1 MIIIKELTIKNFL
14 SVGNVTQKIHF
25 NRNDLT
31 LILGENR
38 DLGGDGA
45 RNGTGK
51 STIVQALCYAL
62 YGGVLNNI
70 KKDNLIN
77 LTNGKGMLV
86 TVDFEV
92 NGNEY
97 RIERGRK
104 PNILKFFVDNAEQQF
119 SDDENESQGDSRET
133 QFAIESVIGIS
144 AEMFKHIVALNTY
157 NEPFLALK
165 AADQREIIEQLLGI
179 TLLSE
184 KAEGIKELNRAVKEQ
199 IQAEEFK
206 IRGLQDANTK
216 IQEQIDS
223 LKRRQ
228 SLWSSKKEEDI
239 NNYTNQLIELY
250 KVDINAEIESHRS
263 LAIYNDKQSKLA
275 NAKTHFD
282 TEMAKLSKRYN
293 DAVVAYKR
301 EKETL
306 VTQMNNLQNINI
318 HIEIS
323 NLKIISEIREK
334 TITRDN
340 TKKLFDASNAT
351 CTRLNKD
358 ISIIN
363 AELVKLYDHK
373 CYACG
378 QDYHDQTH
386 KVTLKNKEDRLVE
399 LQTEL
404 TTAEN
409 QSTEYKTI
417 LEGIGTIPTIPTV
430 HYKTLEEAINH
441 KSTIDSLADKSSKL
455 MENFQKTQS
464 LYETDVDSLHENY
477 DKVKEEVGELG
488 TKPVTVYKTLEE
500 SLKHQST
507 VEKLEQA
514 LEKRVEETDPY
525 DDQISDMETNSITT
539 VNYDNLNKLTRT
551 LKHQEYLLDLLTNK
565 KSFVRKKIIEQNLN
579 YLNNRL
585 SHYLD
590 KMGLPHR
597 VKFQNDLSV
606 EITELGRELSY
617 GNFSRGESTRLILS
631 LSFAFRDVWENLYQ
645 GINLL
650 FVDEMIDNG
659 LDTVGVENAVGLF
672 KELGRRR
679 DKSVWLISHRD
690 ELMSRVNNVLHVIK
704 EGGFTRYS
712 HANEKIAVIV

>member
-1 MIIIKELTIKNFL
+1 MIVIKELTIKNFL
-14 SVGNVTQKIHF
+14 SVGNVTQKINF

-51 STIVQALCYAL
+51 STIVQALSYAL
-62 YGGVLNNI
+62 YGSVLNNI

-86 TVDFEV
+86 TVDFDI
-92 NGNEY
+92 NGKEY

-104 PNILKFFVDNAEQQF
+104 PNILKFYVDNSEQEF
-119 SDDENESQGDSRET
+119 DEDDSESQGESKET
-133 QFAIESVIGIS
+133 QAKIESMIGIS

-184 KAEGIKELNRAVKEQ
+184 KAEGIKELNRSVKEQ
-199 IQAEEFK
+199 IQKEEFK
-206 IRGLQDANTK
+206 IRGVQDANTK
-216 IQEQIDS
+216 IQEQIDN

-228 SLWSSKKEEDI
+228 TLWTTKKNEDI
-239 NNYTNQLIELY
+239 TNYTNQLIELY
-250 KVDINAEIESHRS
+250 KIDIDQEISAHRS
-263 LAIYNDKQSKLA
+263 LVIYNEKQTTLTNAKNHYDTELSKLT
-275 NAKTHFD
+275 N
-282 TEMAKLSKRYN
+282 RYN
-293 DAVVAYKR
+293 ETVVSNR
-301 EKETL
+301 KESSAIS
-306 VTQMNNLQNINI
+306 TQMNNLQNIDI

-334 TITRDN
+334 TIKRDN
-340 TKKLFDASNAT
+340 TKKLFTNANAT
-351 CTRLNKD
+351 CIRLKKAIDD
-358 ISIIN
+358 IN
-363 AELVKLYDHK
+363 GELVKLYDHK

-378 QDYHDQTH
+378 QDFHDNSLKIVIEDKETKLEELKVEYDTAQT
-386 KVTLKNKEDRLVE
+386 
-399 LQTEL
+399 QY
-404 TTAEN
+404 AEY
-409 QSTEYKTI
+409 ETI
-417 LEGIGTIPTIPTV
+417 LKEIGDIPLTPTV
-430 HYKTLEEAINH
+430 VYKTLEEAINH
-441 KSTIDSLADKSSKL
+441 KSTIDSLDEKSKKL
-455 MENFQKTQS
+455 LETIDQAKK
-464 LYETDVDSLHENY
+464 LYEKDITALEQQYNIVVSKIGDI
-477 DKVKEEVGELG
+477 G
-488 TKPVTVYKTLEE
+488 TKPTIIYKNLEE
-500 SLKHQST
+500 ALKHQST

-514 LEKRVEETDPY
+514 LEKRVDEFDPY
-525 DDQISDMETNSITT
+525 ADQINDMQNNSLVE
-539 VNYDNLNKLTRT
+539 VNFGTLNDLTKV

-565 KSFVRKKIIEQNLN
+565 KSFVRKKIIEQNLS
-579 YLNNRL
+579 YLNTRL
-585 SHYLD
+585 GNYLD

-606 EITELGRELSY
+606 EITELGRDLSY

-631 LSFAFRDVWENLYQ
+631 LSFAFRDVWENLYH

-650 FVDEMIDNG
+650 FIDEMIDNG
-659 LDTVGVENAVGLF
+659 LDTVGVENAIGLF

-690 ELMSRVNNVLHVIK
+690 ELVSRVNNVLHVIK

-712 HANEKIAVIV
+712 NVNEKFSLPI

>member
-1 MIIIKELTIKNFL
+1 MIVIKELTIKNFL
-14 SVGNVTQKIHF
+14 SVGNVTQKINF

-51 STIVQALCYAL
+51 STIVQALSYAL
-62 YGGVLNNI
+62 YGSVLNNI

-86 TVDFEV
+86 TVDFDI
-92 NGNEY
+92 NGKEY

-104 PNILKFFVDNAEQQF
+104 PNILKFYVDNSEQEF
-119 SDDENESQGDSRET
+119 DEDDSESQGESKET
-133 QFAIESVIGIS
+133 QAKIESMIGIS

-184 KAEGIKELNRAVKEQ
+184 KAEGIKELNRNVKEQ
-199 IQAEEFK
+199 IQKEEFK
-206 IRGLQDANTK
+206 IRSVQDANTK
-216 IQEQIDS
+216 IQEQIDN

-228 SLWSSKKEEDI
+228 TLWTTKKNEDI
-239 NNYTNQLIELY
+239 TNYTNQLIELY
-250 KVDINAEIESHRS
+250 KIDIDQEISAHRS
-263 LAIYNDKQSKLA
+263 LVIYNEKQTTLTNAKNHYDTELSKLT
-275 NAKTHFD
+275 N
-282 TEMAKLSKRYN
+282 RYN
-293 DAVVAYKR
+293 ETVVSNR
-301 EKETL
+301 KESSAIS
-306 VTQMNNLQNINI
+306 TQMNNLQNIDI

-334 TITRDN
+334 TIKRDN
-340 TKKLFDASNAT
+340 TKKLVTNANAT
-351 CTRLNKD
+351 CIRLKKAIDD
-358 ISIIN
+358 IN
-363 AELVKLYDHK
+363 GELVKLYDHK

-378 QDYHDQTH
+378 QDFHDNSLKIVIEDKETKLEELKVEYDTAQT
-386 KVTLKNKEDRLVE
+386 
-399 LQTEL
+399 QY
-404 TTAEN
+404 AEY
-409 QSTEYKTI
+409 ETI
-417 LEGIGTIPTIPTV
+417 LKEIGDIPLTPTV
-430 HYKTLEEAINH
+430 VYKTLEEAINH
-441 KSTIDSLADKSSKL
+441 KSTIDSLDEKSKKL
-455 MENFQKTQS
+455 LETIDQAKK
-464 LYETDVDSLHENY
+464 LYEKDITALEQQYNIVVSKIGDI
-477 DKVKEEVGELG
+477 G
-488 TKPVTVYKTLEE
+488 TKPTIIYKNLEE
-500 SLKHQST
+500 ALKHQST

-514 LEKRVEETDPY
+514 LEKRVDEFDPY
-525 DDQISDMETNSITT
+525 ADQINDMQNNSLVE
-539 VNYDNLNKLTRT
+539 VNFGTLNDLTKV

-565 KSFVRKKIIEQNLN
+565 KSFVRKKIIEQNLS
-579 YLNNRL
+579 YLNTRL
-585 SHYLD
+585 GNYLD

-606 EITELGRELSY
+606 EITELGRDLSY

-631 LSFAFRDVWENLYQ
+631 LSFAFRDVWENLYH

-650 FVDEMIDNG
+650 FIDEMIDNG
-659 LDTVGVENAVGLF
+659 LDTVGVENAIGLF

-690 ELMSRVNNVLHVIK
+690 ELVSRVNNVLHVIK

-712 HANEKIAVIV
+712 NVNEKFALPI

>member
-1 MIIIKELTIKNFL
+1 MILIKEITIKNFL
-14 SVGNVTQKIHF
+14 SVGNVTQKINF

-70 KKDNLIN
+70 KKDNLVN

-92 NGNEY
+92 NGSVY

-104 PNILKFFVDNAEQQF
+104 PNILKFYVDNNEQQF
-119 SDDENESQGDSRET
+119 SEDESESQGDSRET
-133 QFAIESVIGIS
+133 QLAIESIIGIS

-184 KAEGIKELNRAVKEQ
+184 KAEGIKELNRTVKEQ
-199 IQAEEFK
+199 IQREEFK
-206 IRGLQDANTK
+206 IRGLQDANSK

-228 SLWSSKKEEDI
+228 TLWVTKKDEDI
-239 NNYTNQLIELY
+239 ANYTTQLVELY
-250 KVDINAEIESHRS
+250 KIDIEKEISSHRS
-263 LAIYNDKQSKLA
+263 LVIYNDKQTKLTT
-275 NAKTHFD
+275 AKTHFD
-282 TEMAKLSKRYN
+282 SEMAKLSKRYN
-293 DAVVAYKR
+293 DAVIAYKR
-301 EKETL
+301 EKDNL
-306 VTQMNNLQNINI
+306 VSQMNSLKNIDI
-318 HIEIS
+318 HNEIS
-323 NLKIISEIREK
+323 NLKIISEIKEK

-340 TKKLFDASNAT
+340 TKKLLDASNAT
-351 CTRLNKD
+351 CARLNKE

-363 AELVKLYDHK
+363 AELLKLYDHK

-378 QDYHDQTH
+378 QDYHDETH
-386 KVTLKNKEDRLVE
+386 KFTLKSKEERLAE

-404 TTAEN
+404 IAAEN
-409 QSTEYKTI
+409 QSKEYNTI
-417 LEGIGTIPTIPTV
+417 LNGIGTIQSMPSV
-430 HYKTLEEAINH
+430 NYKTLEEAINH
-441 KSTIDSLADKSSKL
+441 KSTIDSLADKTIKL
-455 MENFQKTQS
+455 QENFAKTQS
-464 LYETDVDSLHENY
+464 LYENDVDALNKQY
-477 DKVKEEVGELG
+477 DDIVLQVGELG
-488 TKPVTVYKTLEE
+488 AKPTVVYSSLEAA
-500 SLKHQST
+500 LKHQNT
-507 VEKLEQA
+507 VEKLEQS
-514 LEKRVEETDPY
+514 LEKRVEEVDPY
-525 DDQISDMETNSITT
+525 ADQITDMEKNSIT
-539 VNYDNLNKLTRT
+539 VISYDTLNELTRT

-579 YLNNRL
+579 YLNSRL
-585 SHYLD
+585 TLYLD

-659 LDTVGVENAVGLF
+659 LDSVGVENAIGLF

-690 ELMSRVNNVLHVIK
+690 ELMSRVSNVLHVIK

-712 HANEKIAVIV
+712 NHHEKITAMV

>member
-1 MIIIKELTIKNFL
+1 MIIIKEITIKNFL
-14 SVGNVTQKIHF
+14 SVGNVTQKINF

-70 KKDNLIN
+70 KKDNLVN

-92 NGNEY
+92 NGSVY

-104 PNILKFFVDNAEQQF
+104 PNILKFYVDNNEQQF
-119 SDDENESQGDSRET
+119 SEDESESQGDSRET
-133 QFAIESVIGIS
+133 QLAIESIIGIS

-184 KAEGIKELNRAVKEQ
+184 KAEGIKELNRTVKEQ
-199 IQAEEFK
+199 IQREEFK
-206 IRGLQDANTK
+206 IRGLQDANSK

-228 SLWSSKKEEDI
+228 TLWVTKKDEDI
-239 NNYTNQLIELY
+239 ANYTTQLVELY
-250 KVDINAEIESHRS
+250 KIDIEKEIASHRS
-263 LAIYNDKQSKLA
+263 LVIYNDKQTKLTT
-275 NAKTHFD
+275 AKTHFD
-282 TEMAKLSKRYN
+282 SEMAKLSKRYN
-293 DAVVAYKR
+293 DAVIAYKR
-301 EKETL
+301 EKDNL
-306 VTQMNNLQNINI
+306 VSQMNSLKNIDI
-318 HIEIS
+318 HNEIS
-323 NLKIISEIREK
+323 NLKIISEIKEK

-340 TKKLFDASNAT
+340 TKKLLDASNAT
-351 CTRLNKD
+351 CARLNKE
-358 ISIIN
+358 ISTIN
-363 AELVKLYDHK
+363 AELLKLYDHK

-378 QDYHDQTH
+378 QDYHDETH
-386 KVTLKNKEDRLVE
+386 KFTLKSKEERLAE

-404 TTAEN
+404 IAAEN
-409 QSTEYKTI
+409 QSKEYNTI
-417 LEGIGTIPTIPTV
+417 LNGIGTIQSMPSV
-430 HYKTLEEAINH
+430 NYKTLEEAINH
-441 KSTIDSLADKSSKL
+441 KSTIDSLADKTIKL
-455 MENFQKTQS
+455 QENFAKTQS
-464 LYETDVDSLHENY
+464 LYENDVDALNKQY
-477 DKVKEEVGELG
+477 DDIVLQVGELG
-488 TKPVTVYKTLEE
+488 AKPTVVYSSLEAA
-500 SLKHQST
+500 LKHQNT
-507 VEKLEQA
+507 VEKLEQS
-514 LEKRVEETDPY
+514 LEKRVEEVDPY
-525 DDQISDMETNSITT
+525 ADQITDMEKNSITVISYDT
-539 VNYDNLNKLTRT
+539 VNELTRT

-579 YLNNRL
+579 YLNSRL
-585 SHYLD
+585 TLYLD

-659 LDTVGVENAVGLF
+659 LDSVGVENAIGLF

-690 ELMSRVNNVLHVIK
+690 ELMSRVSNVLHVIK

-712 HANEKIAVIV
+712 NHHEKIAAMV

>member
-1 MIIIKELTIKNFL
+1 MIIIKEITIKNFL
-14 SVGNVTQKIHF
+14 SVGNVTQKINF

-70 KKDNLIN
+70 KKDNLVN

-92 NGNEY
+92 NGSVY

-104 PNILKFFVDNAEQQF
+104 PNILKFYVDNNEQQF
-119 SDDENESQGDSRET
+119 SEDESESQGDSRET
-133 QFAIESVIGIS
+133 QLAIESIIGIS

-184 KAEGIKELNRAVKEQ
+184 KAEGIKELNRTVKEQ
-199 IQAEEFK
+199 IQREEFK
-206 IRGLQDANTK
+206 IRGLQDANSK

-228 SLWSSKKEEDI
+228 TLWVTKKDEDI
-239 NNYTNQLIELY
+239 ANYTTQLVELY
-250 KVDINAEIESHRS
+250 KIDIEKEIASHRS
-263 LAIYNDKQSKLA
+263 LVIYNDNQTKLTT
-275 NAKTHFD
+275 AKTHFD
-282 TEMAKLSKRYN
+282 SEMAKLSKRYN
-293 DAVVAYKR
+293 DAVIAYKR
-301 EKETL
+301 EKDN
-306 VTQMNNLQNINI
+306 VVSQMNSLKNIDI
-318 HIEIS
+318 HNEIS
-323 NLKIISEIREK
+323 NLKIISEIKEK

-340 TKKLFDASNAT
+340 TKKLLDASNAT
-351 CTRLNKD
+351 CARLNKE
-358 ISIIN
+358 ISTIN
-363 AELVKLYDHK
+363 AELLKLYDHK

-378 QDYHDQTH
+378 QDYHDETH
-386 KVTLKNKEDRLVE
+386 KFTLKSKEERLAE

-409 QSTEYKTI
+409 QSKEYNTI
-417 LEGIGTIPTIPTV
+417 LNGIGTIPPMPSV
-430 HYKTLEEAINH
+430 NYKTLEEAINH
-441 KSTIDSLADKSSKL
+441 KSSIDSLADKTTKL
-455 MENFQKTQS
+455 QENFAKTQS
-464 LYETDVDSLHENY
+464 LYENDVDALNKQY
-477 DKVKEEVGELG
+477 DDIVLQVGELG
-488 TKPVTVYKTLEE
+488 AKPTVVYSSLEAA
-500 SLKHQST
+500 LKHQNT
-507 VEKLEQA
+507 VEKLEQS
-514 LEKRVEETDPY
+514 LEKRVEEVDPY
-525 DDQISDMETNSITT
+525 ADQITDMEKNSITVISYDT
-539 VNYDNLNKLTRT
+539 VNELTRT

-579 YLNNRL
+579 YLNSRL
-585 SHYLD
+585 TLYLD

-659 LDTVGVENAVGLF
+659 LDSVGVENAIGLF

-690 ELMSRVNNVLHVIK
+690 ELMSRVSNVLHVIK

-712 HANEKIAVIV
+712 NHHEKIAAMV

>member
-1 MIIIKELTIKNFL
+1 MIVIKELTIKNFL
-14 SVGNVTQKIHF
+14 SVGNVTQKINF

-51 STIVQALCYAL
+51 STIVQALSYAL
-62 YGGVLNNI
+62 YGSVLNNI

-86 TVDFEV
+86 TVDFDI
-92 NGNEY
+92 NGKEY

-104 PNILKFFVDNAEQQF
+104 PNILKFYVDNSEQEF
-119 SDDENESQGDSRET
+119 DEDDSESQGESKET
-133 QFAIESVIGIS
+133 QAKIESMIGIS

-184 KAEGIKELNRAVKEQ
+184 KAEGIKELNRNVKEQ
-199 IQAEEFK
+199 IQKEEFK
-206 IRGLQDANTK
+206 IRSVQDANTK
-216 IQEQIDS
+216 IQEQIDN

-228 SLWSSKKEEDI
+228 TLWTTKKNEDI
-239 NNYTNQLIELY
+239 TNYTNQLIELY
-250 KVDINAEIESHRS
+250 KIDIDQEISAHRS
-263 LAIYNDKQSKLA
+263 LVIYNEKQTTLTNAKNHYDTELSKLT
-275 NAKTHFD
+275 N
-282 TEMAKLSKRYN
+282 RYN
-293 DAVVAYKR
+293 ETVVSNR
-301 EKETL
+301 KESSAIS
-306 VTQMNNLQNINI
+306 TQMNNLQNIDI

-334 TITRDN
+334 TIKRDN
-340 TKKLFDASNAT
+340 TKKLFTNANAT
-351 CTRLNKD
+351 CIRLKKAIDD
-358 ISIIN
+358 IN
-363 AELVKLYDHK
+363 GELVKLYDHK

-378 QDYHDQTH
+378 QDFHDNSLKIVIEDKETKLEELKVEYDTAQT
-386 KVTLKNKEDRLVE
+386 
-399 LQTEL
+399 QY
-404 TTAEN
+404 AEY
-409 QSTEYKTI
+409 ETI
-417 LEGIGTIPTIPTV
+417 LKEIGDIPLTPTV
-430 HYKTLEEAINH
+430 VYKTLEEAINH
-441 KSTIDSLADKSSKL
+441 KSTIDSLDEKSKKL
-455 MENFQKTQS
+455 LETIDQAKK
-464 LYETDVDSLHENY
+464 LYEKDITALEQQYNIVVSKIGDI
-477 DKVKEEVGELG
+477 G
-488 TKPVTVYKTLEE
+488 TKPTIIYKNLEE
-500 SLKHQST
+500 ALKHQST

-514 LEKRVEETDPY
+514 LEKRVDEFDPY
-525 DDQISDMETNSITT
+525 ADQINDMQNNSLVE
-539 VNYDNLNKLTRT
+539 VNFGTLNDLTKV

-565 KSFVRKKIIEQNLN
+565 KSFVRKKIIEQNLS
-579 YLNNRL
+579 YLNTRL
-585 SHYLD
+585 GNYLD

-606 EITELGRELSY
+606 EITELGRDLSY

-631 LSFAFRDVWENLYQ
+631 LSFAFRDVWENLYH

-650 FVDEMIDNG
+650 FIDEMIDNG
-659 LDTVGVENAVGLF
+659 LDTVGVENAIGLF

-690 ELMSRVNNVLHVIK
+690 ELVSRVNNVLHVIK

-712 HANEKIAVIV
+712 NVNEKFALPI

>member
-25 NRNDLT
+25 NRSDLT

-62 YGGVLNNI
+62 YGTVLNNI

-92 NGNEY
+92 NGSEY

-104 PNILKFFVDNAEQQF
+104 PNTLKFFVDNTEQEF
-119 SDDENESQGDSRET
+119 SEDENESQGDSRET
-133 QFAIESVIGIS
+133 QLTIESVIGIS

-184 KAEGIKELNRAVKEQ
+184 KAEGIKELNRNVKEQ

-228 SLWSSKKEEDI
+228 TLWLAKKDEDI
-239 NNYTNQLIELY
+239 TTYTNQLIELY
-250 KVDINAEIESHRS
+250 KIDIDQEIASHRS
-263 LAIYNDKQSKLA
+263 LVTYNDNQTKLTT
-275 NAKTHFD
+275 AKTHLD
-282 TEMAKLSKRYN
+282 SEMAKLSKRYN
-293 DAVVAYKR
+293 DAVIAYKR
-301 EKETL
+301 EKDTI
-306 VTQMNNLQNINI
+306 VTQMNSLKNIDI

-351 CTRLNKD
+351 CTRLSKD
-358 ISIIN
+358 IAIIN

-378 QDYHDQTH
+378 QDYHDETH
-386 KVTLKNKEDRLVE
+386 KFTLKSKENQLAE
-399 LQTEL
+399 LQADL
-404 TTAEN
+404 ATAEN
-409 QSTEYKTI
+409 QSQEYNTI
-417 LEGIGTIPTIPTV
+417 LNGIGTIPSIPAV
-430 HYKTLEEAINH
+430 HYKTLEDAINH
-441 KSTIDSLADKSSKL
+441 KSTIDSLADKTIKL
-455 MENFQKTQS
+455 QENFNKTQS
-464 LYETDVDSLHENY
+464 LYENDVDALNKQY
-477 DKVKEEVGELG
+477 DDTVREIGELG
-488 TKPVTVYKTLEE
+488 TKPVTVYKTLEQA
-500 SLKHQST
+500 LKHQST
-507 VEKLEQA
+507 VEKLEQS
-514 LEKRVEETDPY
+514 LERRVEEVDPY
-525 DDQISDMETNSITT
+525 SDQINDMESNSITEISYT
-539 VNYDNLNKLTRT
+539 MLNQLTTT

-579 YLNNRL
+579 YLNSRL
-585 SHYLD
+585 TLYLD

-659 LDTVGVENAVGLF
+659 LDSVGVENAIGLF

-690 ELMSRVNNVLHVIK
+690 DLMSRVGNVLHVIK

-712 HANEKIAVIV
+712 HMNEKIAVAV

>member
-1 MIIIKELTIKNFL
+1 MILIKEITIKNFL
-14 SVGNVTQKIHF
+14 SVGNVTQKINF

-70 KKDNLIN
+70 KKDNLVN

-92 NGNEY
+92 NGSVY

-104 PNILKFFVDNAEQQF
+104 PNILKFYVDNNEQQF
-119 SDDENESQGDSRET
+119 SEDESESQGDSRET
-133 QFAIESVIGIS
+133 QLAIESIIGIS

-184 KAEGIKELNRAVKEQ
+184 KAEGIKELNRTVKEQ
-199 IQAEEFK
+199 IQREEFK
-206 IRGLQDANTK
+206 IRGLQDANSK

-228 SLWSSKKEEDI
+228 TLWVTKKDEDI
-239 NNYTNQLIELY
+239 ANYTTQLVELY
-250 KVDINAEIESHRS
+250 KIDIEKEIASHRS
-263 LAIYNDKQSKLA
+263 LVIYNDNQTKLTT
-275 NAKTHFD
+275 AKTHFD
-282 TEMAKLSKRYN
+282 SEMAKLSKRYN
-293 DAVVAYKR
+293 DAVIAYKR
-301 EKETL
+301 EKDN
-306 VTQMNNLQNINI
+306 VVSQMNSLKNIDI
-318 HIEIS
+318 HNEIL
-323 NLKIISEIREK
+323 NLKIISEIKEK

-340 TKKLFDASNAT
+340 TKKLLDASNAT
-351 CTRLNKD
+351 CARLNKE
-358 ISIIN
+358 ISTIN
-363 AELVKLYDHK
+363 AELLKLYDHK

-378 QDYHDQTH
+378 QDYHDETH
-386 KVTLKNKEDRLVE
+386 KFTLKSKEERLSE

-404 TTAEN
+404 ITAEN
-409 QSTEYKTI
+409 QSKEYNTI
-417 LEGIGTIPTIPTV
+417 LNGIGTIQSMPSV
-430 HYKTLEEAINH
+430 NYKTLEEAINH
-441 KSTIDSLADKSSKL
+441 KSTIDSLADKTIKL
-455 MENFQKTQS
+455 QENFAKTQS
-464 LYETDVDSLHENY
+464 LYENDVDALNKQY
-477 DKVKEEVGELG
+477 DDIVLQVGELG
-488 TKPVTVYKTLEE
+488 AKPTVVYSSLEAA
-500 SLKHQST
+500 LKHQNT
-507 VEKLEQA
+507 VEKLEQS
-514 LEKRVEETDPY
+514 LEKRVEEVDPY
-525 DDQISDMETNSITT
+525 ADQISDMEKNSITVISYDT
-539 VNYDNLNKLTRT
+539 VNELTRT

-579 YLNNRL
+579 YLNSRL
-585 SHYLD
+585 TLYLD

-659 LDTVGVENAVGLF
+659 LDSVGVENAIGLF

-690 ELMSRVNNVLHVIK
+690 ELMSRVSNVLHVIK

-712 HANEKIAVIV
+712 NHHEKIAAMV

>member
-1 MIIIKELTIKNFL
+1 MIVIKELTIKNFL
-14 SVGNVTQKIHF
+14 SVGNVTQKINF

-51 STIVQALCYAL
+51 STIVQALSYAL
-62 YGGVLNNI
+62 YGSVLNNI

-86 TVDFEV
+86 TVDFDI
-92 NGNEY
+92 NGKEY

-104 PNILKFFVDNAEQQF
+104 PNILKFYVDNSEQEF
-119 SDDENESQGDSRET
+119 DEDDSESQGESKET
-133 QFAIESVIGIS
+133 QAKIESMIGIS

-184 KAEGIKELNRAVKEQ
+184 KAEGIKELNRNVKEQ
-199 IQAEEFK
+199 IQKEEFK
-206 IRGLQDANTK
+206 IRSVQDANTK
-216 IQEQIDS
+216 IQEQIDN

-228 SLWSSKKEEDI
+228 TLWTTKKNEDI
-239 NNYTNQLIELY
+239 TNYTNQLIELY
-250 KVDINAEIESHRS
+250 KIDIDQEISAHRS
-263 LAIYNDKQSKLA
+263 LVIYNEKQTTLTNAKNHYDTELSKLT
-275 NAKTHFD
+275 N
-282 TEMAKLSKRYN
+282 RYN
-293 DAVVAYKR
+293 ETVVSNR
-301 EKETL
+301 KESSAIS
-306 VTQMNNLQNINI
+306 TQMNNLQNIDI

-334 TITRDN
+334 TIKRDN
-340 TKKLFDASNAT
+340 TKKLFTNANAT
-351 CTRLNKD
+351 CIRLKKAIDD
-358 ISIIN
+358 IN
-363 AELVKLYDHK
+363 GELVKLYDHK

-378 QDYHDQTH
+378 QDFHDNSLKIVIEDKETKLEELKVEYDTAQT
-386 KVTLKNKEDRLVE
+386 
-399 LQTEL
+399 QY
-404 TTAEN
+404 AEY
-409 QSTEYKTI
+409 ETI
-417 LEGIGTIPTIPTV
+417 LKEIGDIPLTPTV
-430 HYKTLEEAINH
+430 VYKTLEEAINH
-441 KSTIDSLADKSSKL
+441 KSTIDSLDEKSKKL
-455 MENFQKTQS
+455 LETIDQAKK
-464 LYETDVDSLHENY
+464 LYEKDITALEQQYNIVVSKIGDI
-477 DKVKEEVGELG
+477 G
-488 TKPVTVYKTLEE
+488 TKPTIIYKNLEE
-500 SLKHQST
+500 ALKHQST

-514 LEKRVEETDPY
+514 LEKRVDEFDPY
-525 DDQISDMETNSITT
+525 ADQINDMQNNSLVE
-539 VNYDNLNKLTRT
+539 VNFGTLNDLTKV

-565 KSFVRKKIIEQNLN
+565 KSFVRKKIIEQNLS
-579 YLNNRL
+579 YLNTRL
-585 SHYLD
+585 GNYLD

-606 EITELGRELSY
+606 EITELGRDLSY

-631 LSFAFRDVWENLYQ
+631 LSFAFRDVWENLYHS
-645 GINLL
+645 INLL
-650 FVDEMIDNG
+650 FIDEMIDNG
-659 LDTVGVENAVGLF
+659 LDTVGVENAIGLF

-690 ELMSRVNNVLHVIK
+690 ELVSRVNNVLHVIK

-712 HANEKIAVIV
+712 NVNEKFALPI

>member
-1 MIIIKELTIKNFL
+1 MILIKEITIKNFL
-14 SVGNVTQKIHF
+14 SVGNVTQKINF

-70 KKDNLIN
+70 KKDNLVN

-92 NGNEY
+92 NGSVY

-104 PNILKFFVDNAEQQF
+104 PNILKFYVDNNEQQF
-119 SDDENESQGDSRET
+119 SEDESESQGDSRET
-133 QFAIESVIGIS
+133 QLAIESIIGIS

-184 KAEGIKELNRAVKEQ
+184 KAEGIKELNRTVKEQ
-199 IQAEEFK
+199 IQREEFK
-206 IRGLQDANTK
+206 IRGLQDTNSK

-228 SLWSSKKEEDI
+228 TLWVTKKDEDI
-239 NNYTNQLIELY
+239 ANYTTQLVELY
-250 KVDINAEIESHRS
+250 KIDIEKEISSHRS
-263 LAIYNDKQSKLA
+263 LVIYNDNQTKLTT
-275 NAKTHFD
+275 AKTHFD
-282 TEMAKLSKRYN
+282 SEMAKLSKRYN
-293 DAVVAYKR
+293 DAVIAYKR
-301 EKETL
+301 EKDN
-306 VTQMNNLQNINI
+306 VVSQMNSLKNIDI
-318 HIEIS
+318 HNEIL
-323 NLKIISEIREK
+323 NLKIISEIKEK

-340 TKKLFDASNAT
+340 TKKLLDASNAT
-351 CTRLNKD
+351 CARLNKE
-358 ISIIN
+358 ISTIN
-363 AELVKLYDHK
+363 AELLKLYDHK

-378 QDYHDQTH
+378 QDYHDETH
-386 KVTLKNKEDRLVE
+386 KFTLKSKEERLSE

-404 TTAEN
+404 ITAEN
-409 QSTEYKTI
+409 QSKEYNTI
-417 LEGIGTIPTIPTV
+417 LNGIGTIQSMPSV
-430 HYKTLEEAINH
+430 NYKTLEEAINH
-441 KSTIDSLADKSSKL
+441 KSTIDSLADKTIKL
-455 MENFQKTQS
+455 QENFAKTQS
-464 LYETDVDSLHENY
+464 LYENDVDALNKQY
-477 DKVKEEVGELG
+477 DDIVLQVGELG
-488 TKPVTVYKTLEE
+488 AKPTVVYSSLEAA
-500 SLKHQST
+500 LKHQNT
-507 VEKLEQA
+507 VEKLEQS
-514 LEKRVEETDPY
+514 LEKRVEEVDPY
-525 DDQISDMETNSITT
+525 ADQISDMEKNSITVISYDT
-539 VNYDNLNKLTRT
+539 VNELTRT

-579 YLNNRL
+579 YLNSRL
-585 SHYLD
+585 TLYLD

-659 LDTVGVENAVGLF
+659 LDSVGVENAIGLF

-690 ELMSRVNNVLHVIK
+690 ELMSRVSNVLHVIK

-712 HANEKIAVIV
+712 NHHEKIAAMV